1 MRVVWLRLSEAGFAI
16 GVWAM
21 NRLPD
26 EPMTEAQRARMAAQ
40 FERCRV
46 CRAIS
51 RLLDDEDDV
60 SADGRDADVN
70 DGSA

>member
-26 EPMTEAQRARMAAQ
+26 EPMTEAQRARMEP
-40 FERCRV
+40 FERGV
-46 CRAIS
+46 WMIVGVFLTAIAAGV
-51 RLLDDEDDV
+51 LW
-60 SADGRDADVN
+60 ATAQAGAK
-70 DGSA
+70 